1 MNACVAESMRFG
13 PLVVGF
19 DDRVLR
25 PRPWT
30 VAQSTW
36 AAELVADAPE
46 GDILELCAGVG
57 QIGLVLASLVS
68 RDLVLVDAD
77 PNACRHARNN
87 AAAAGLTARVDV
99 RNGSMHEV
107 LAPDERFAFIL
118 ADPPWVRSDDVVR
131 FPADPLAAI
140 DGGSDGL
147 DLARLCVDLIGRHL
161 ARGGAAILQLGDAEQ
176 VARLGSYLDSNPE
189 IGLSVDEVRTPTG
202 DGVLVGLARRP

>member
-1 MNACVAESMRFG
+1 MQFG

-19 DDRVLR
+19 DDQVLR

-36 AAELVADAPE
+36 AAALVDGGPE

-77 PNACRHARNN
+77 ENACAHARAN
-87 AAAAGLTARVDV
+87 ARAADLSGRVEVRHGPMHTA
-99 RNGSMHEV
+99 

-118 ADPPWVRSDDVVR
+118 ADPPWVRSGDVAR
-131 FPADPLAAI
+131 FPQDPVAAI
-140 DGGSDGL
+140 DGGLDGL
-147 DLARLCVDLIGRHL
+147 DLARICVDLIGRHL
-161 ARGGAAILQLGDAEQ
+161 NEGGAAILQLGDAEQ
-176 VARLGSYLDSNPE
+176 VADIGAYLDSRPQV
-189 IGLSVDEVRTPTG
+189 GLSVHEVRTTTG
-202 DGVLVGLARRP
+202 DGVLVRLARRG